1 MYRHMNYM
9 YVPCEP
15 LGACE
20 GQKKALD
27 LLVLE
32 LQVVIKN
39 QENAG
44 NWTQVI
50 CKKSLTV
57 LSLLWPLL
65 FNGKYFLS
73 ISLLHSSI

>member
-44 NWTQVI
+44 N
-50 CKKSLTV
+50 
-57 LSLLWPLL
+57 
-65 FNGKYFLS
+65 
-73 ISLLHSSI
+73 